1 MPSGAIHSRVT
12 IVIAMSAL
20 AGSMFAENID
30 EATFVAGVLTG
41 LIISP
46 DMDTIAETGQYSMH
60 LIRKVPIIGGLLAR
74 IWQIFWTPYS
84 LMPHRSPLSHTP
96 VFSTALRVVYMLI
109 PWSWYIP
116 AYWNTISRS
125 GAISLFI
132 WFLGLCA
139 SDVAHIYL
147 DNDKSSKEQV

>member
-1 MPSGAIHSRVT
+1 MTV
-12 IVIAMSAL
+12 VIALSAL
-20 AGSMFAENID
+20 AGSMFGTDLD

-60 LIRKVPIIGGLLAR
+60 LIRKIPVVGGLLAK

-84 LMPHRSPLSHTP
+84 LMPHRSPLSHTMII
-96 VFSTALRVVYMLI
+96 STALRVIYMLI

-116 AYWNTISRS
+116 AYWNRITHS
-125 GAISLFI
+125 GVISLFI

-139 SDVAHIYL
+139 SDMAHIYL
-147 DNDKSSKEQV
+147 DNDKNSKEQV